1 MGSTSVRERIAI
13 VFMTLSV
20 VATLVLGGALAAQLG
35 HPRDQVVQVGAASAT
50 SPDGGVTAGDQATAG
65 VAGETTDT
73 TAAAQGAAGT
83 SGGGAG
89 TTTAAGGQSSAGQAT
104 SGASSA
110 GAGKAG
116 PKTAAAAGKTT
127 GTTRAGSGPAPGAA
141 AAPAPSGAG
150 VKGPDN
156 PEEGVTTD
164 AITVG
169 GIFDETGPVDATVE
183 RDTVRSYFNQ
193 VNAAGGINGRKLRLL
208 DCDSAFDP
216 SRAHQCSQRL
226 LSQKIL
232 GMVGWTS
239 PSGEEPETK
248 FLTGQGVPVI
258 GGLSVN
264 AQFNSPLAFPTMASL
279 TLHGKAMGQRAKAL
293 NL

>member
-50 SPDGGVTAGDQATAG
+50 SPEGGVSAGDQ
-65 VAGETTDT
+65 
-73 TAAAQGAAGT
+73 
-83 SGGGAG
+83 S
-89 TTTAAGGQSSAGQAT
+89 AAGGAT
-104 SGASSA
+104 TETSV
-110 GAGKAG
+110 
-116 PKTAAAAGKTT
+116 AA
-127 GTTRAGSGPAPGAA
+127 
-141 AAPAPSGAG
+141 
-150 VKGPDN
+150 
-156 PEEGVTTD
+156 D

-169 GIFDETGPVDATVE
+169 GIYDETGPVDATVE
-183 RDTVRSYFNQ
+183 RDTVRAYFNQ

-208 DCDSAFDP
+208 DCDSGFDP

-232 GMVGWTS
+232 GIVGWTS

-279 TLHGKAMGQRAKAL
+279 SLHGTAMGQRAKKL
-293 NL
+293 NLESPGIIIVNLNFIAP